1 MSGPGKQQKNCAA
14 ESPRWLAGS
23 IRRKLALFVG
33 ITLIMVIALF
43 WLFTVQM
50 LGPAYEQSINTSLDK
65 ALQTVTNILDAADA
79 TGDLLMAEITSGAVS
94 VKLSEATEEMIN
106 AAIRTGSLD
115 VNNRCLEIADSAG
128 IYLGGSDALSP
139 RCLLHP
145 GREFLVSYGN
155 GLTGVI
161 DTERET
167 NSSLALAV
175 RALVRQYGHYET
187 VESGQIIRGVTAA
200 NGKLTV
206 ILSTNQ
212 ERIPQAVNVLR
223 SLFFPLSVLLLA
235 VSSLMA
241 WIFSRW
247 FTRPISRLSAAA
259 REMGR
264 GNYDVQVDAYG
275 DDEISELSRDF
286 NQMAREVKRSAEL
299 QRDLLANVSHDLRT
313 PLTLIKGYA
322 ETVRDLT
329 GDNRAKRDEQLNV
342 IVDEADRLSSLV
354 GSVLELTRVTS
365 GSEKIEKVRFDLTQ
379 LCEEVAYRYGAA
391 GEQTGMKF
399 VYTGEAACEIYA
411 DPAMVERALH
421 NLLDNAI
428 KHAGPDKYVGLSV
441 YRTAGGM
448 ARVEVS
454 DHGAGVA
461 EKDIEHIF
469 ERYYRARADAGKPG
483 TGLGLSITKA
493 IFDANGF
500 PFGVQS
506 APGEGATFWF
516 EAKLV

>member
-1 MSGPGKQQKNCAA
+1 MSGLGNKKKTCRA
-14 ESPRWLAGS
+14 ENSRWLAGS

-33 ITLIMVIALF
+33 ITLIVVIGLF
-43 WLFTVQM
+43 WLFTVQL
-50 LGPAYEQSINTSLDK
+50 LGPAYERSINANLDK
-65 ALQTVTNILDAADA
+65 ALQTVAVILNVADA
-79 TGDLLMAEITSGAVS
+79 QGDLLVVDVAAGTMA
-94 VKLSEATEEMIN
+94 LSETANN
-106 AAIRTGSLD
+106 AMNQAIADGSLD
-115 VNNRCLEIADSAG
+115 TSNRCLEVANSDGVYIGGAEG
-128 IYLGGSDALSP
+128 LGT

-145 GREFLVSYGN
+145 S
-155 GLTGVI
+155 
-161 DTERET
+161 RET
-167 NSSLALAV
+167 FVYYGYGVASMRDPERDRDSPMAV
-175 RALVRQYGHYET
+175 AIRRLVRQYGHYET
-187 VESGQIIRGVTAA
+187 VQQGQIIRGITAA
-200 NGKLTV
+200 GGKLTV

-223 SLFFPLSVLLLA
+223 SLFLPLSVLLFA

-241 WIFSRW
+241 WIFSSW

-264 GNYDVQVDAYG
+264 GNYDVQVEACG
-275 DDEISELSRDF
+275 DDEIGELGRDF

-329 GDNRAKRDEQLNV
+329 GDEREKRTEQLNV

-379 LCEEVAYRYGAA
+379 LCEEVAYRYEAA
-391 GEQTGMKF
+391 GAQTGLRF

-421 NLLDNAI
+421 NLLGNAL
-428 KHAGPDKYVGLSV
+428 KHVGDDKYVGLSV

-454 DHGAGVA
+454 DHGKGVA
-461 EKDIEHIF
+461 REDQAHIF

-493 IFDANGF
+493 IFEANGF